1 MRGDV
6 QPRIRAPVSDIR
18 YEFDDR
24 PGAGETMQVADGL
37 HWLRMPLPF
46 ALNHINLWLIEDD
59 MGWVVVDT
67 GVATSATREHWKAV
81 FSGLMQD
88 RPVTH
93 VVATHLHPDH
103 VGCAGWLVDRFNVD
117 LWMTRD
123 EYLLC
128 RILVADTGKPA
139 PEEGRRFYR
148 AAGFGEAQL
157 KHYIDMFGSFG
168 RVVSP
173 LPEAYKRLND
183 GEILRFGKHSWQII
197 VGRGHSPE
205 HACLFCEDCN
215 VLISGDQLLPTISSN
230 VSVWPTEPRA
240 NPLKDWIDSLQIM
253 QARLPADVLVLPAH
267 GKPFRGAQSR
277 LQSLIDEHLEK
288 LDELVAWCKEPR
300 RAIDTFPALFKAR
313 IGDSNR
319 IMATGEAI
327 AHLNY
332 LVADGALIAE
342 TDGDGIIWYQ
352 SS

>member
-1 MRGDV
+1 MSTV
-6 QPRIRAPVSDIR
+6 R
-18 YEFDDR
+18 YEFDTR
-24 PGAGETMQVADGL
+24 PRAGETLEVADGL

-59 MGWVVVDT
+59 AGWVAVDT
-67 GVATSATREHWKAV
+67 GVATSVTRDHWRQV
-81 FSGLMQD
+81 FEGLMQGQ
-88 RPVTH
+88 PLTH

-103 VGCAGWLVDRFNVD
+103 VGCAGWLVDRFGVD

-128 RILVADTGKPA
+128 RILVADTGRPA
-139 PEEGRRFYR
+139 PDEGRRFYHG
-148 AAGFGEAQL
+148 AGFSEQQL
-157 KHYIDMFGSFG
+157 GHYVDMFGSFG

-173 LPEAYKRLND
+173 LPEAFKRLHD
-183 GEILRFGKHSWQII
+183 GEKVRFGRHDWEII

-230 VSVWPTEPRA
+230 VSVWPTEPAA
-240 NPLKDWIDSLQIM
+240 NPLKAWIESLQSM
-253 QARLPADVLVLPAH
+253 QRRLPANVLVLPAH
-267 GKPFRGAQSR
+267 GKPFRGARPR
-277 LQSLIDEHLEK
+277 LQALVDEHTEK
-288 LDELVAWCKEPR
+288 LEDLLAWCREPR
-300 RAIDTFPALFKAR
+300 RAVDTFPSLYKSR
-313 IGDSNR
+313 IGDNNR

-332 LVADGALIAE
+332 LLGEGAVVAE
-342 TDGDGIIWYQ
+342 TDDNGIIWYQ